1 MFGRILNISNN
12 HAKVELSGGS
22 HVDFI
27 DVNPEQEIG
36 TGLTT
41 DIMNMHVVFEN
52 GPSKVLGEV
61 DNIDGSVVTIR
72 FLGEIVDNKLLG
84 GVLRKPTLDSTV
96 RIILDSEV
104 PLIIGENNGE
114 NLLLGKSPYYD
125 ASPVFVNV
133 NEFFSNHFA
142 IFGNSGSGKTCGI
155 SRIIQNL
162 FSSQDLFPFRSNLF
176 LFDASGEY
184 YNAFNSLNTINPNYN
199 YRFITTSESEVNQ
212 GERLS
217 IPPYLLNSE
226 DLTILLECGNHS
238 QLAIVQKTLDLAR
251 SFSQNDDKS
260 NGYKDYLIAKAI
272 MTILYSS
279 STAASKRDE
288 IFSILESCSTD
299 NFNLDAVVPGI
310 GYTRKFRECF
320 LIDNT
325 GQLSEIILLTEYVQ
339 NFIKKEYE
347 NYKAPTS
354 GFYTLEDLEK
364 ALNFTLI
371 SDGWLRNENS
381 YSDATTLRVRL
392 HSLITGPNGKFF
404 ESKENTDI
412 RGYISNLLV
421 RGNQKYQIVN
431 INFNDVDD
439 SFAKAITKIF
449 ARMLFEFTKT
459 VKDRG
464 SIPIHI
470 LIEEAHRYIQN
481 DNDHYIIGY
490 NIFDRIAKEG
500 RKYALILGIITQR
513 PVEMSDTV
521 ISQCSN
527 FLIFKMTHPVDVD
540 YIKKMLPNITDEIVE
555 KQKSLQSGTCLGFGT
570 AFRVPLIIKMEMP
583 SPSPQSGNCD
593 IKNRWHA

>member
-12 HAKVELSGGS
+12 GAKVEMGAGNNNYLN
-22 HVDFI
+22 VDPN
-27 DVNPEQEIG
+27 VEIG
-36 TGLTT
+36 TGVTT
-41 DIMNMHVVFEN
+41 DVMNMHVIFEN
-52 GPSKVLGEV
+52 GDIKVLGEV
-61 DNIDGSVVTIR
+61 DNIDGQIVTIR
-72 FLGEIVDNKLLG
+72 FLGEIINNVLYG
-84 GVLRKPTLDSTV
+84 GVIHKPTLDSIV
-96 RIILDSEV
+96 RIISDSEV
-104 PLIIGENNGE
+104 PLIIGEHNEN
-114 NLLLGKSPYYD
+114 NLLIGNSPYYHS
-125 ASPVFVNV
+125 SPIFINV

-162 FSSQDLFPFRSNLF
+162 FGSEEIFPFRSNIF

-184 YNAFNSLNTINPNYN
+184 YNAFSSLNRINPNYN
-199 YRFITTSESEVNQ
+199 YRFITTSETDAGQ
-212 GERLS
+212 GEQLA

-226 DLTILLECGNHS
+226 DLTLLLECSNHS
-238 QLAIVQKTLDLAR
+238 QLAIIQKTLDLAR
-251 SFSQNDDKS
+251 CFAQNDDKS
-260 NGYKDYLIAKAI
+260 NGYKDYIIAKAV
-272 MTILYSS
+272 MTILYSN
-279 STAASKRDE
+279 STSASKRDE

-299 NFNLDAVVPGI
+299 NFNLEAIIPGI

-320 LIDNT
+320 LIDNN

-339 NFIKKEYE
+339 NFLKKEYE
-347 NYKAPTS
+347 NYKPPKN
-354 GFYTLEDLEK
+354 GFYTLDDLEK

-371 SDGWLRNENS
+371 SDGWLRNENT

-392 HSLITGPNGKFF
+392 HDLLTGPNAKFF
-404 ESKENTDI
+404 DYKENVDI
-412 RGYISNLLV
+412 KTFISSLLV
-421 RGNQKYQIVN
+421 KGNQKYQIVN

-449 ARMLFEFTKT
+449 SRMLFEFTK
-459 VKDRG
+459 VIKDRG

-470 LIEEAHRYIQN
+470 FIEEAHRYIQQ
-481 DNDHYIIGY
+481 DKDHYIIGY

-521 ISQCSN
+521 LSQCSN
-527 FLIFKMTHPVDVD
+527 FLIFKMTHPMDVD

-570 AFRVPLIIKMEMP
+570 AFKVPLIIKMDMP
-583 SPSPQSGNCD
+583 NPAPQSENCD
-593 IKNRWHA
+593 VKNKWHA